1 MDWQK
6 DFISEPE
13 WSQDDWTSG
22 WTIHV
27 GKAYSCGKCG
37 TMIMVTK
44 GGIGTLEPKCCGSD
58 MFLVE
63 RPDEIR

>member
-1 MDWQK
+1 MDEQK
-6 DFISEPE
+6 DVLSEPE
-13 WSQDDWTSG
+13 WSQADWASG

-27 GKAYSCGKCG
+27 GKAYSCRKCG

-44 GGIGTLEPKCCGSD
+44 GGIGTLEPKCCGRD
-58 MFLVE
+58 MALVE